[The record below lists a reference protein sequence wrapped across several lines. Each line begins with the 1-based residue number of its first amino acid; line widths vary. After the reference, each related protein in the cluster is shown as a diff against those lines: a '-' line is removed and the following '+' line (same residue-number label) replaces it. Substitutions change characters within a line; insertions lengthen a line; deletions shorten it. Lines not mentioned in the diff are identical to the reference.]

1 MALTPGSLEVF
12 KAYAE
17 EAKNWGGFPPVV
29 GHDHL
34 DMGKNP
40 AVRAHLSDLKKKKL
54 IECVD
59 LGEYTKWI
67 MFTDTGQALA
77 NKLGIDLCISNEPD
91 DDDEVLQTI
100 PNNL

>member
-1 MALTPGSLEVF
+1 MVLTPGSLEVF

-29 GHDHL
+29 GNDHL
-34 DMGKNP
+34 DMGMNV
-40 AVRAHLSDLKKKKL
+40 ARAHLGTLSRKKL

-67 MFTDTGQALA
+67 IFTDTGQALA
-77 NKLGIDLCISNEPD
+77 DKLGIDLCISNEPD
-91 DDDEVLQTI
+91 DDDEVLQTFPNI
-100 PNNL
+100 P